1 MRYSLST
8 KISVVFII
16 VFTLVCLLFITF
28 GRIQL
33 NGVMDRMMVSQT
45 NSINYLLGLYDRNMI
60 PQDSEQYF
68 SNFNM
73 HIVEDNNLAS
83 NVLSSGK
90 IIFTRSTP
98 IGDLVSLRYQ
108 NTLYLHISNQNSKFL
123 LESTGSKN
131 INDPLWV
138 GFFITLILLGSLYV
152 SVMKSLE
159 PLKRLNSNIKKFA
172 TGNLETA
179 NLDVEG
185 DDEIAQV
192 AKEFDKAV
200 VKIKELVRSR
210 QLFLRTIMHELKTP
224 IGKGR
229 IVSEMVEDETQKNRL
244 INIFERLEILINEF
258 AKIEQLLSKSY
269 TINFEEYHFSLI
281 MEQARDMLML
291 DDWDKHIT
299 VKYIDDVILNVDF
312 QMFTLAIKNLIDNAL
327 KYSNDKKATI
337 VCSKDQILISNLG
350 NPLPMGIEHYKQAFV
365 RNKDEKATGM
375 GLGLYIIDRICD
387 MHKFYLDYYY
397 SEGMHN
403 FCIIFDKD
411 SMVSCELP
419 APKKGLFKKR

>member
-8 KISVVFII
+8 KISVVFVI
-16 VFTLVCLLFITF
+16 VFALVCMLFATF
-28 GRIQL
+28 GKIQI
-33 NGVMDRMMVSQT
+33 NDAIDRMKISQS
-45 NSINYLLGLYDRNMI
+45 NSINYLLGLYQRGMPPNDTK
-60 PQDSEQYF
+60 QYF

-73 HIVEDNNLAS
+73 YIVEDKNLAS
-83 NVLSSGK
+83 NVLTSGK
-90 IIFTRSTP
+90 ILFNNTSPLGELT
-98 IGDLVSLRYQ
+98 SLQYQ
-108 NTLYLHISNQNSKFL
+108 NNIYLHINNQNTTL
-123 LESTGSKN
+123 LLGGTGTKN
-131 INDPLWV
+131 INDPLWI
-138 GFFITLILLGSLYV
+138 GFFITIILLSSLYF

-159 PLKRLNSNIKKFA
+159 PLKRLNNNIKKFA

-179 NLDVEG
+179 SLNVEG
-185 DDEIAQV
+185 NDEIAQV
-192 AKEFDKAV
+192 AAEFDKAV

-229 IVSEMVEDETQKNRL
+229 IVSEMLDDELQKKRL

-281 MEQARDMLML
+281 IEQARDMLML
-291 DDWDKHIT
+291 DDWEKHIN
-299 VKYIDDVILNVDF
+299 VEYKDDIILNVDF

-327 KYSNDKKATI
+327 KYSSDKKVDI

-365 RNKDEKATGM
+365 RNKDEKTTGM

-397 SEGMHN
+397 GNGRHN
-403 FCIIFDKD
+403 FCVIFDRD
-411 SMVSCELP
+411 AMLACELP
-419 APKKGLFKKR
+419 TPKKGLFKK

>member
-8 KISVVFII
+8 KISVVFVI
-16 VFTLVCLLFITF
+16 VFALVCILFATF
-28 GRIQL
+28 GKIQI
-33 NGVMDRMMVSQT
+33 NDAIDRMKISQS
-45 NSINYLLGLYDRNMI
+45 NSINYLIGLYQRAMPPGDI
-60 PQDSEQYF
+60 KQYF

-73 HIVEDNNLAS
+73 YIVEDKNLAS
-83 NVLSSGK
+83 NVLTSGK
-90 IIFTRSTP
+90 ILFNNPSP
-98 IGDLVSLRYQ
+98 LGDITSLQYQ
-108 NTLYLHISNQNSKFL
+108 NNIYLHINNQNVAIL
-123 LESTGSKN
+123 LGGSGTKN
-131 INDPLWV
+131 INDPLWI
-138 GFFITLILLGSLYV
+138 GFFITIILLSSLYF

-159 PLKRLNSNIKKFA
+159 PLKRLNNNIKKFA

-179 NLDVEG
+179 SLNVEG
-185 DDEIAQV
+185 NDEIAQV
-192 AKEFDKAV
+192 AAEFDKAV
-200 VKIKELVRSR
+200 IKIKELIRSR

-229 IVSEMVEDETQKNRL
+229 IVSEMLDDELQKKRL

-291 DDWDKHIT
+291 DDWEKHIN
-299 VKYIDDVILNVDF
+299 VEYKDDIILNVDF

-327 KYSNDKKATI
+327 KYSSDKKVDI
-337 VCSKDQILISNLG
+337 VCSKEQILISNLG
-350 NPLPMGIEHYKQAFV
+350 NPLPMGIDHYKQAFV
-365 RNKDEKATGM
+365 RNKDEKTTGM

-397 SEGMHN
+397 SNGRHN
-403 FCIIFDKD
+403 FCVIFDRKATL
-411 SMVSCELP
+411 SCELP
-419 APKKGLFKKR
+419 SPKKGLFKK